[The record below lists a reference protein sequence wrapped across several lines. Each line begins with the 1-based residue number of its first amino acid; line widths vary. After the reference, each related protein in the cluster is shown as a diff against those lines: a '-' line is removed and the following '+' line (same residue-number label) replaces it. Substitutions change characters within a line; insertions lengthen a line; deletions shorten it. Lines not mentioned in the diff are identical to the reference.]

1 MNKIYRKAKLVN
13 PILTAVYRILK
24 IVLLA
29 TAALTA
35 QPTVSQTDQQSS
47 CPGGRASGP
56 VLRFSGLSPVK
67 GDTPGLPG
75 DPPDRPAT
83 NV

>member
-1 MNKIYRKAKLVN
+1 MNKIYRIAKQLN
-13 PILTAVYRILK
+13 PILAAIYRVLK
-24 IVLLA
+24 ITVLV

-35 QPTVSQTDQQSS
+35 HPTASQTDRPSS
-47 CPGGRASGP
+47 CPGGHASGP
-56 VLRFSGLSPVK
+56 VFRFSGLSPVQ

-83 NV
+83 DV

>member
-1 MNKIYRKAKLVN
+1 MKKIHRTAKQLH
-13 PILTAVYRILK
+13 PILASIFFTVKIALLVIPASEAHPTA
-24 IVLLA
+24 
-29 TAALTA
+29 
-35 QPTVSQTDQQSS
+35 SQTDRQSS

-56 VLRFSGLSPVK
+56 VFRFSGLSPVQ

-83 NV
+83 SV